1 MDTKEPLKL
10 SILVPTI
17 GRKKEVGELLQS
29 IVDCFFD
36 FSYEIIIIDQ
46 NGSNLLDEIISVF
59 QHQLPINHHKVEFRG
74 LSKAKNYGAKI
85 ASGAFISFPDDD
97 CLIFKDTYSK
107 AFEEINTHNLD
118 LVFGKC
124 IDKEGKDSVLNFNNE
139 AYFLNK
145 NNMIGGFVE
154 ATVVCKKEVFDDF
167 QFDENMGAGTFFGA
181 EEGFDWVYRL
191 LTTSKHKIYYTP
203 KIKFYHPQV
212 ILDKGD
218 LTSLNRV
225 FKYRCGTAYL
235 CVKHGFNFT
244 YYKRLIL
251 TKIATFLFLLKNK
264 NVAEYY
270 RVEAMALQI
279 GKIFA
284 KKLNHVQK

>member
-1 MDTKEPLKL
+1 M
-10 SILVPTI
+10 I
-17 GRKKEVGELLQS
+17 
-29 IVDCFFD
+29 F
-36 FSYEIIIIDQ
+36 
-46 NGSNLLDEIISVF
+46 NLMKTWE
-59 QHQLPINHHKVEFRG
+59 Q
-74 LSKAKNYGAKI
+74 
-85 ASGAFISFPDDD
+85 
-97 CLIFKDTYSK
+97 
-107 AFEEINTHNLD
+107 
-118 LVFGKC
+118 
-124 IDKEGKDSVLNFNNE
+124 VL
-139 AYFLNK
+139 
-145 NNMIGGFVE
+145 
-154 ATVVCKKEVFDDF
+154 
-167 QFDENMGAGTFFGA
+167 FGA

-270 RVEAMALQI
+270 RVEAMAY
-279 GKIFA
+279 K
-284 KKLNHVQK
+284 

>member
-10 SILVPTI
+10 SILSQLLGEKGGWGTFTI
-17 GRKKEVGELLQS
+17 YCRLL
-29 IVDCFFD
+29 FD

-139 AYFLNK
+139 AYF
-145 NNMIGGFVE
+145 
-154 ATVVCKKEVFDDF
+154 
-167 QFDENMGAGTFFGA
+167 
-181 EEGFDWVYRL
+181 
-191 LTTSKHKIYYTP
+191 
-203 KIKFYHPQV
+203 
-212 ILDKGD
+212 
-218 LTSLNRV
+218 
-225 FKYRCGTAYL
+225 
-235 CVKHGFNFT
+235 
-244 YYKRLIL
+244 
-251 TKIATFLFLLKNK
+251 
-264 NVAEYY
+264 
-270 RVEAMALQI
+270 
-279 GKIFA
+279 
-284 KKLNHVQK
+284 